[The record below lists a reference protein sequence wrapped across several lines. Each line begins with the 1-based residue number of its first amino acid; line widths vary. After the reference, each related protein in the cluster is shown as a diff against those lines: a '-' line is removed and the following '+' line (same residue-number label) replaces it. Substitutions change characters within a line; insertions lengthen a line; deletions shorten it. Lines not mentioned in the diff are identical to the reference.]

1 MHLEATREQAV
12 VVDGVERRFA
22 PGERIHTENSY
33 KYAPEDFERLLHAA
47 GFATVRRWSDRG
59 GDFAVFLAR

>member
-1 MHLEATREQAV
+1 MHLESMREQAV

-33 KYAPEDFERLLHAA
+33 KYAPEDFGRLLRAA
-47 GFATVRRWSDRG
+47 GFSTVRHWTDRG
-59 GDFAVFLAR
+59 GDFAVFLAH